1 MSLSRQYTCFAILL
15 CYIYF
20 LVIWVPKY
28 KQSML
33 RNGWRHQNRWILWKV
48 PSGWRGGGH
57 FQSKILFQILERGF
71 LSMKFIKDLQPDFLK
86 MRGRGSKA
94 IWNFSENSSVLGPWP
109 VPYWNS
115 RKGRG
120 SDHPSCEFF
129 SSEWILWLGLWTPS
143 YWSLCKIFHQH
154 RDLKS
159 ATIKCESLS
168 IHVCAGMM
176 IEFALGTPHDIKP
189 CWVFLFVK
197 TSSPAHD
204 IIWYLGSSA

>member
-1 MSLSRQYTCFAILL
+1 MPNTQIILNFDL
-15 CYIYF
+15 GTGQGTKTDEF
-20 LVIWVPKY
+20 SEKY
-28 KQSML
+28 QKNLLQILDLLKVFFRTSQ
-33 RNGWRHQNRWILWKV
+33 RNCNTNFGNW
-48 PSGWRGGGH
+48 GGGGQRP
-57 FQSKILFQILERGF
+57 FRTFPK
-71 LSMKFIKDLQPDFLK
+71 
-86 MRGRGSKA
+86 
-94 IWNFSENSSVLGPWP
+94 NSSVLGPWP

-120 SDHPSCEFF
+120 SNHPSCEFF

-176 IEFALGTPHDIKP
+176 IEFALGTPHVIKP